1 MNLVALLVQ
10 VSLQRPS
17 YFNTKKR
24 GKDTKFFDIFAAT
37 GGKFQNLMK

>member
-1 MNLVALLVQ
+1 MICIALLVQ

-24 GKDTKFFDIFAAT
+24 GKDTKNFDTFAAI
-37 GGKFQNLMK
+37 GGKIQNLVK